1 MAARSAWS
9 RISLSSRSSV
19 VAPGG
24 QPNKPFSALTEGA
37 KLGGDVLFIPAVEAH
52 VEGKLLMLRD
62 ISWRYFDFL
71 LLGAVVLATTF
82 GTTMIRSAVA
92 GNEGLLPLTNRQIY
106 FALIGIVLIFIVAA
120 IDYRYW
126 MALYR
131 PIFIVMSLML
141 IALYLSA
148 QAVFGAARWFQVGV
162 LFVQPTEFAK
172 IAAILL
178 LARYFDKT
186 QQQSRNLRWLLFAF
200 LWTMGLAIWILLQPN
215 LSNVVVLMMILV
227 SLLWFNGV
235 QAKHVVVAGTLGAVF
250 LGTIFGLTFL
260 GVRIPF
266 LQGYQQQRIQNF
278 ILPDQEETFGE
289 TYNVDQAKIA
299 IGSGG
304 LFGKGYGHGT
314 QTQLRF
320 LKVRHTDFIF
330 SAISE
335 EFGLVGALVVISVI
349 VFIVWRCLRTAHKA
363 RDVAGMSIAYGVA
376 TLIFFQGMVNIG
388 VNLNIVPVSGLPLPF
403 ISYGGSGLTSLML
416 GIGLVESVAMRHRQ
430 LDF

>member
-1 MAARSAWS
+1 
-9 RISLSSRSSV
+9 
-19 VAPGG
+19 
-24 QPNKPFSALTEGA
+24 
-37 KLGGDVLFIPAVEAH
+37 
-52 VEGKLLMLRD
+52 MLRD
-62 ISWRYFDFL
+62 ISWRYFDFW
-71 LLGAVVLATTF
+71 LLGAVVLATAF

-92 GNEGLLPLTNRQIY
+92 GNEELLPLINRQIY
-106 FALIGIVLIFIVAA
+106 FALAGLVLIFIVAA

-131 PIFIVMSLML
+131 PIFIVMSLL
-141 IALYLSA
+141 LFALYLNA

-172 IAAILL
+172 IAVILL

-186 QQQSRNLRWLLFAF
+186 ENEPRDLRWLFLAF

-215 LSNVVVLMMILV
+215 LSNVIVLMVILAF
-227 SLLWFNGV
+227 LLWFNGV
-235 QAKHVVVAGTLGAVF
+235 QVNHVLV
-250 LGTIFGLTFL
+250 FGLAAFIALTSIVTL
-260 GVRIPF
+260 SAVGIRLPF
-266 LQGYQQQRIQNF
+266 MQEYQQQRITNF
-278 ILPDQEETFGE
+278 ILPDPNATFGA
-289 TYNVDQAKIA
+289 TYNVQQALIA

-304 LFGKGYGHGT
+304 LFGTGYGHGT

-330 SAISE
+330 SAIAE
-335 EFGLVGALVVISVI
+335 EFGLVGGLLVI
-349 VFIVWRCLRTAHKA
+349 VIIVLVIWRCLRAAQKA
-363 RDVAGMSIAYGVA
+363 RDVAGMSIGYGVA
-376 TLIFFQGMVNIG
+376 TLIFFQGMINIG

-430 LDF
+430 LEF

>member
-1 MAARSAWS
+1 
-9 RISLSSRSSV
+9 
-19 VAPGG
+19 
-24 QPNKPFSALTEGA
+24 
-37 KLGGDVLFIPAVEAH
+37 
-52 VEGKLLMLRD
+52 MLA
-62 ISWRYFDFL
+62 I
-71 LLGAVVLATTF
+71 AF

-92 GNEGLLPLTNRQIY
+92 GNEELMPLINRQIY
-106 FALIGIVLIFIVAA
+106 FALVGIVLIFIMSA

-131 PIFIVMSLML
+131 PIFIVISILL
-141 IALYLSA
+141 ISLYLSA

-178 LARYFDKT
+178 LARYFDNSENKP
-186 QQQSRNLRWLLFAF
+186 RNLRWLASAF

-215 LSNVVVLMMILV
+215 LSNVVVLMVILA

-235 QAKHVVVAGTLGAVF
+235 QIKHVAIVGAIGAVL
-250 LGTIFGLTFL
+250 LGSVFTLTFF
-260 GVRIPF
+260 GIDIPF
-266 LQGYQQQRIQNF
+266 LQDYQQQRIQNF

-330 SAISE
+330 SAVSE
-335 EFGLVGALVVISVI
+335 EFGLVGALIVITVI
-349 VFIVWRCLRTAHKA
+349 IFIVWRCLRAAQKS

-430 LDF
+430 LEF

>member
-1 MAARSAWS
+1 
-9 RISLSSRSSV
+9 
-19 VAPGG
+19 
-24 QPNKPFSALTEGA
+24 
-37 KLGGDVLFIPAVEAH
+37 
-52 VEGKLLMLRD
+52 MLRD

-71 LLGAVVLATTF
+71 LLGAVVLAIAF

-92 GNEGLLPLTNRQIY
+92 GNEGLLPLINRQIY

-131 PIFIVMSLML
+131 FIFVLMTMML

-172 IAAILL
+172 IAVILL
-178 LARYFDKT
+178 LARYFDRT
-186 QQQSRNLRWLLFAF
+186 QYQPRNLRWLLFAF

-215 LSNVVVLMMILV
+215 LSNVVVLMIILA

-235 QAKHVVVAGTLGAVF
+235 QFKHVVMAGTLSAVF

-260 GVRIPF
+260 GIRIPF
-266 LQGYQQQRIQNF
+266 LQAYQQQRIQNF

-304 LFGKGYGHGT
+304 LFGKGYIHGT

-335 EFGLVGALVVISVI
+335 EFGMVGALIVIAVI
-349 VFIVWRCLRTAHKA
+349 TFIVWRCLRAAQKA

-416 GIGLVESVAMRHRQ
+416 GIGLVESVAMRHRE

>member
-1 MAARSAWS
+1 
-9 RISLSSRSSV
+9 
-19 VAPGG
+19 
-24 QPNKPFSALTEGA
+24 
-37 KLGGDVLFIPAVEAH
+37 
-52 VEGKLLMLRD
+52 MLRN
-62 ISWRYFDFL
+62 ISWRYFDFW
-71 LLGAVVLATTF
+71 LLGAVVLATAF

-92 GNEGLLPLTNRQIY
+92 GNEVLLPLISRQIY
-106 FALIGIVLIFIVAA
+106 FAVIGLAIIFVVAA

-126 MALYR
+126 IALYR
-131 PIFIVMSLML
+131 PIAIVMSLL
-141 IALYLSA
+141 LFALFLSA
-148 QAVFGAARWFQVGV
+148 QAVFGAARWFSVGV
-162 LFVQPTEFAK
+162 LFLQPTEFAK

-186 QQQSRNLRWLLFAF
+186 QNHPRDLRWIIVAF
-200 LWTMGLAIWILLQPN
+200 IWVMGLGIWILLQPN
-215 LSNVVVLMMILV
+215 LSNVVVLMVILAV
-227 SLLWFNGV
+227 LLWFNGI
-235 QAKHVVVAGTLGAVF
+235 QLKHLLLFGVIGFLLISTVVGLSAAG
-250 LGTIFGLTFL
+250 I
-260 GVRIPF
+260 RIPF
-266 LQGYQQQRIQNF
+266 LQEYQQQRIANF
-278 ILPDQEETFGE
+278 ILPDPNATFGA
-289 TYNVDQAKIA
+289 TYNVQQALIA

-335 EFGLVGALVVISVI
+335 EFGLVGGLLVIIIIVLVI
-349 VFIVWRCLRTAHKA
+349 WRCIRAAQKA
-363 RDVAGMSIAYGVA
+363 RDVAGMTIAYGVA

-430 LDF
+430 LEF

>member
-1 MAARSAWS
+1 
-9 RISLSSRSSV
+9 
-19 VAPGG
+19 
-24 QPNKPFSALTEGA
+24 
-37 KLGGDVLFIPAVEAH
+37 
-52 VEGKLLMLRD
+52 MLRD
-62 ISWRYFDFL
+62 ISWRYFDFW
-71 LLGAVVLATTF
+71 LLGAVVLATAF

-92 GNEGLLPLTNRQIY
+92 GNEELLPLINRQIY
-106 FALIGIVLIFIVAA
+106 FALAGLVLIFIVAA
-120 IDYRYW
+120 IDYRFW
-126 MALYR
+126 MAIYR
-131 PIFIVMSLML
+131 PIFIVMSLL
-141 IALYLSA
+141 LFFLFLSA

-186 QQQSRNLRWLLFAF
+186 QNQPRDLRWIFGAF
-200 LWTMGLAIWILLQPN
+200 FWVMGLAIWILLQPN
-215 LSNVVVLMMILV
+215 LSNVVVLMVILA
-227 SLLWFNGV
+227 SLLWFNGM
-235 QAKHVVVAGTLGAVF
+235 QLKHIALFGGVGILLVAIIVGLSVAGVN
-250 LGTIFGLTFL
+250 
-260 GVRIPF
+260 IPF
-266 LQGYQQQRIQNF
+266 LQDYQQQRIVNF
-278 ILPDQEETFGE
+278 ILPDPEATFGA
-289 TYNVDQAKIA
+289 TYNVQQALIA

-304 LFGKGYGHGT
+304 WFGLGYGHGT

-335 EFGLVGALVVISVI
+335 EFGLVGALFVIIMIVLVI
-349 VFIVWRCLRTAHKA
+349 WRCLRAAQKA
-363 RDVAGMSIAYGVA
+363 RDVAGMTIAYGVA

-416 GIGLVESVAMRHRQ
+416 GIGLVESVAMRYKQ

>member
-1 MAARSAWS
+1 
-9 RISLSSRSSV
+9 
-19 VAPGG
+19 
-24 QPNKPFSALTEGA
+24 
-37 KLGGDVLFIPAVEAH
+37 
-52 VEGKLLMLRD
+52 MLKD
-62 ISWRYFDFL
+62 ISWRYFDFW
-71 LLGAVVLATTF
+71 LLGAVVLATAF

-92 GNEGLLPLTNRQIY
+92 GNSELIPLINRQIY
-106 FALIGIVLIFIVAA
+106 FALLGIVLIFVVAA

-131 PIFIVMSLML
+131 L
-141 IALYLSA
+141 IALLMGVLLFALFLSA

-178 LARYFDKT
+178 LARYFDRT
-186 QQQSRNLRWLLFAF
+186 QNQPRDLRWILGAF
-200 LWTMGLAIWILLQPN
+200 LWVMLLGIWILLQPN
-215 LSNVVVLMMILV
+215 LSNVVVLMVILA
-227 SLLWFNGV
+227 SLLWFNGI
-235 QAKHVVVAGTLGAVF
+235 QLKHLLLFGTIGVMAIGTVVALSA
-250 LGTIFGLTFL
+250 LNI
-260 GVRIPF
+260 RIPF
-266 LQGYQQQRIQNF
+266 LQEYQQQRIANF
-278 ILPDQEETFGE
+278 ILPDPNATFGA
-289 TYNVDQAKIA
+289 TYNVQQALVA

-335 EFGLVGALVVISVI
+335 EFGLVGSLLVI
-349 VFIVWRCLRTAHKA
+349 VIIVLVLWRCLRAAQKA
-363 RDVAGMSIAYGVA
+363 RDVAGMTIAYGVA

-416 GIGLVESVAMRHRQ
+416 GIGLVESVAMRFRQ
-430 LDF
+430 MEF

>member
-1 MAARSAWS
+1 
-9 RISLSSRSSV
+9 
-19 VAPGG
+19 
-24 QPNKPFSALTEGA
+24 
-37 KLGGDVLFIPAVEAH
+37 
-52 VEGKLLMLRD
+52 MLRD
-62 ISWRYFDFL
+62 ISWRYFDFW
-71 LLGAVVLATTF
+71 LLGAVVLATAF

-92 GNEGLLPLTNRQIY
+92 GNEELLPLINRQIY
-106 FALIGIVLIFIVAA
+106 FALAGLVLIFIVAA
-120 IDYRYW
+120 IDYRFW
-126 MALYR
+126 MAIYR
-131 PIFIVMSLML
+131 PIFIVMSLL
-141 IALYLSA
+141 LFFLFLSA

-186 QQQSRNLRWLLFAF
+186 QNQPRDLRWILGAF
-200 LWTMGLAIWILLQPN
+200 FWVMGLAIWILLQPN
-215 LSNVVVLMMILV
+215 LSNVVVLMVILA
-227 SLLWFNGV
+227 SLLWFNGM
-235 QAKHVVVAGTLGAVF
+235 QLKHIALFGGVGILLVAIIVGLSVAGVN
-250 LGTIFGLTFL
+250 
-260 GVRIPF
+260 IPF
-266 LQGYQQQRIQNF
+266 LQDYQQQRIVNF
-278 ILPDQEETFGE
+278 ILPDPEATFGA
-289 TYNVDQAKIA
+289 TYNVQQALIA

-304 LFGKGYGHGT
+304 WFGLGYGHGT

-335 EFGLVGALVVISVI
+335 EFGLVGALFVIIMIVLVI
-349 VFIVWRCLRTAHKA
+349 WRCLRAAQKA
-363 RDVAGMSIAYGVA
+363 RDVAGMTIAYGVA

-416 GIGLVESVAMRHRQ
+416 GIGLVESVAMRYKQ